1 MRVRSVSFAIAIAI
15 ASFSV
20 VGAADA
26 QTCPTP
32 VVHPAKVRIARHKP
46 RVQPQPLPRQPTAP
60 AQAQPAI
67 ASFEQYNLDRIN
79 AYRRAAG
86 VAPLVM
92 DAQLASFAREGN
104 ARLMRDHV
112 PHGHFAS
119 QGPGLFSRGF
129 SGGAAENQGSPNG
142 WPRLASDPNENRRRQ
157 IDDILASMM
166 REGPGGGHHDNMLN
180 PKMKRIGIA
189 LAEDSAGRLYLT
201 NDFSG

>member
-1 MRVRSVSFAIAIAI
+1 MRSFSIVVALALASVSFAG
-15 ASFSV
+15 V
-20 VGAADA
+20 ADA

-32 VVHPAKVRIARHKP
+32 VHPAKVRIARHRP
-46 RVQPQPLPRQPTAP
+46 RLQPQPLPRQPSA
-60 AQAQPAI
+60 AEQPAV

-92 DAQLASFAREGN
+92 DPQLSAFAREGN

-112 PHGHFAS
+112 PHGHFSS
-119 QGPGLFSRGF
+119 QGGGLFSRGF
-129 SGGAAENQGSPNG
+129 SAGAAENQGSPSG
-142 WPRLASDPNENRRRQ
+142 WPRMASDPNENRRRQ

-180 PKMKRIGIA
+180 PKMKRVGIA
-189 LAEDSAGRLYLT
+189 LAEDSGGRLYLT